1 MPANYDLPEN
11 GVVKRV
17 RYFDGLFLKD
27 QDFID
32 DQKYHTDRQR
42 RPNLLLRV
50 AGICDGLTVLVES
63 NQVKVTSGSALDNH
77 GRLIVLS
84 ETLSV
89 DLKGQAGE
97 LDIYISYQ
105 EEASDITQAN
115 NDKSSAGAAAAN
127 SKGAKGATRWWENPR
142 IEAVL
147 KTAKPTAEDT
157 IWLGRVTVSG
167 TTVQGNPN
175 LQFRQYSGVYLPSSA
190 SSKNGPSLRS
200 GGNVN
205 PTLAVL
211 TGDLSVTG
219 NVGIGTD
226 KPGQTLTV
234 KGILNSGKYEGS
246 GMANGGNLAIVSN
259 APQIDF
265 IDTEHNDW
273 SIHVNSNKMYF
284 IRQPWEFKDL
294 VLDGAGNVG
303 IGTDTPGAK
312 LSINGGLHVGGDSDP
327 GDNNLLVDGNSTISG
342 ALSVIST
349 STFTG
354 NVGIGATSPQRLLE
368 VGTNPAGTG
377 TVVSSGTTITG
388 TNTQFQTQLRQG
400 DSITATYSATIN
412 GKTQTVTRTRYVN
425 VIASNTSL
433 TTNSA
438 FDPSIPQGTAFTFS
452 RSVLQINGNARLGGT
467 ANYDTNTVLSVAP
480 GTIQFDAP
488 GVAGGR
494 LTVDGIT
501 GNVGIGTDKPGAKLD
516 INASDTTVGG
526 WYEAI
531 RFSQSAHSAI
541 THPGGGLLFGLH
553 SDRNFYF
560 ADIKDGVF
568 QKYVM
573 QIEADTGNVGIGTTE
588 PGSYKLNV
596 QGNQYINSNLT
607 IGGKIQSGMWRVT
620 HVFDRKAGPLPIT
633 ADFTTGG
640 GTLVVLFTGT
650 AFRANAG
657 FVNLVMSI
665 DNQDSMWID
674 LYTNEGNSHKTLP
687 LQFRILS
694 GISAGNHTLKIDK
707 YGTST
712 VSDANDRF
720 YAMVLELPF

>member
-50 AGICDGLTVLVES
+50 AGICEGLTVLVEN
-63 NQVKVTSGSALDNH
+63 NQVKVTPGSALDSH

-89 DLKGQAGE
+89 DLKSQAGE
-97 LDIYISYQ
+97 VDIFISYQ

-115 NDKSSAGAAAAN
+115 NDKSTAGAPAAAN

-142 IEAVL
+142 IEAIL

-167 TTVQGNPN
+167 TTVQGKPN
-175 LQFRQYSGVYLPSSA
+175 LEFRQYSGVYLPSGA
-190 SSKNGPSLRS
+190 SSKNGPTLRS

-211 TGDLSVTG
+211 TGDLNVTGKVGIGMPTSSGAKLEVTVDTNDASSKSLVVGKGTTNHLTILNSG
-219 NVGIGTD
+219 NVGIGTTS
-226 KPGQTLTV
+226 PGQAFTV
-234 KGILNSGKYEGS
+234 KGTHNSGKHEGS
-246 GMANGGNLAIVSN
+246 GMTNGGNFAIVSN

-265 IDTEHNDW
+265 IDTENNDW
-273 SIHVNSNKMYF
+273 SIHVNANKMYF

-303 IGTDTPGAK
+303 IGTDTPAAK
-312 LSINGGLHVGGDSDP
+312 LAINGGLHVGGDSDP

-342 ALSVIST
+342 ALSVTST
-349 STFTG
+349 STF
-354 NVGIGATSPQRLLE
+354 
-368 VGTNPAGTG
+368 
-377 TVVSSGTTITG
+377 
-388 TNTQFQTQLRQG
+388 
-400 DSITATYSATIN
+400 
-412 GKTQTVTRTRYVN
+412 
-425 VIASNTSL
+425 
-433 TTNSA
+433 
-438 FDPSIPQGTAFTFS
+438 
-452 RSVLQINGNARLGGT
+452 
-467 ANYDTNTVLSVAP
+467 
-480 GTIQFDAP
+480 
-488 GVAGGR
+488 
-494 LTVDGIT
+494 T

-516 INASDTTVGG
+516 INASALTAGG

-560 ADIKDGVF
+560 ADIKNGEF

-607 IGGKIQSGMWRVT
+607 IGGKIQSGMWRAT

-633 ADFTTGG
+633 EDFTTGG

-650 AFRANAG
+650 AFRANPG
-657 FVNLVMSI
+657 FINLVMFI
-665 DNQDSMWID
+665 DKQESTRMWTD
-674 LYTNEGNSHKTLP
+674 LYTNEGNTHKTLP
-687 LQFRILS
+687 LQFTILS
-694 GISAGNHTLKIDK
+694 GISAGKHTLTIDK
-707 YGTST
+707 WGTST
-712 VSDANDRF
+712 QADANDRF

>member
-50 AGICDGLTVLVES
+50 AGICDGLAVLVEN
-63 NQVKVTSGSALDNH
+63 NQVKVTQGSALDNH

-84 ETLSV
+84 ETLSI

-115 NDKSSAGAAAAN
+115 NDKSAAGAN
-127 SKGAKGATRWWENPR
+127 TKGAKGSTRWWENPR

-175 LQFRQYSGVYLPSSA
+175 LEFRQYSGVYLPSSA
-190 SSKNGPSLRS
+190 SSKNGPTLRS

-219 NVGIGTD
+219 NVGIGTATVSNPQGWNKVLEIFGTTNARLNVRSSGEVITSVFSHD
-226 KPGQTLTV
+226 NWNGARGLIGTVSNHALTFVTNYTHQMTIDGVGKVGIGTTSPAAKLSINGGLHVGGDSDPGDNNLLVDGNSTISGALSVTSTSTFTGNVGIGATSPGQTLTV
-234 KGILNSGKYEGS
+234 KGTHNSGKHEGS
-246 GMANGGNLAIVSN
+246 GMTSGGNLAIVSN

-265 IDTEHNDW
+265 IDTDHNDW

-303 IGTDTPGAK
+303 IGTDTPAAK
-312 LSINGGLHVGGDSDP
+312 LAINGGLHVGGDSDP

-342 ALSVIST
+342 ALNFGSTIRQMISLWG
-349 STFTG
+349 SS
-354 NVGIGATSPQRLLE
+354 NYGIGVQNNTQYFRTDKNFAWYKGGSHINDEL
-368 VGTNPAGTG
+368 GAGTSG
-377 TVVSSGTTITG
+377 TVQMV
-388 TNTQFQTQLRQG
+388 
-400 DSITATYSATIN
+400 
-412 GKTQTVTRTRYVN
+412 
-425 VIASNTSL
+425 
-433 TTNSA
+433 
-438 FDPSIPQGTAFTFS
+438 
-452 RSVLQINGNARLGGT
+452 
-467 ANYDTNTVLSVAP
+467 
-480 GTIQFDAP
+480 
-488 GVAGGR
+488 
-494 LTVDGIT
+494 
-501 GNVGIGTDKPGAKLD
+501 
-516 INASDTTVGG
+516 
-526 WYEAI
+526 
-531 RFSQSAHSAI
+531 
-541 THPGGGLLFGLH
+541 
-553 SDRNFYF
+553 
-560 ADIKDGVF
+560 IKD
-568 QKYVM
+568 
-573 QIEADTGNVGIGTTE
+573 GNVGIGTTE
-588 PGSYKLNV
+588 PGIYKLNV
-596 QGNQYINSNLT
+596 QGNQCINSDLT
-607 IGGKIQSGMWRVT
+607 IRGKIQSGMWRVT

-657 FVNLVMSI
+657 FINLVMLI
-665 DNQDSMWID
+665 DNQESMYVD
-674 LYTNEGNSHKTLP
+674 LYTNEGNTHKTLP
-687 LQFRILS
+687 LQFSILS
-694 GISAGNHTLKIDK
+694 GISAGKHTLKIDK
-707 YGTST
+707 WGTST
-712 VSDANDRF
+712 LSDANDRF